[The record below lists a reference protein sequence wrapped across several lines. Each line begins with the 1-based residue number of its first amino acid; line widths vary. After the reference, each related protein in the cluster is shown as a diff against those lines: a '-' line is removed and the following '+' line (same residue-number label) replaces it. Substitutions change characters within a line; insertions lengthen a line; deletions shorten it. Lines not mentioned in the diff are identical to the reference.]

1 MNDWKILISNTD
13 TGRENWY
20 ACPLDKY
27 AIFNDLDIQNEHYV
41 ISEYEAPFYLLL
53 FCKTIEDIIGE
64 YDAYLMLP
72 DVLQNN
78 IGDIMDS
85 FDSTKDV
92 LVHYSDGSLH
102 FYPEHKTVYDYLR
115 WSIEESGKVSENML
129 DYIDYDKYL
138 EDYEVCYHLIE
149 TNDGLVV
156 IQL

>member
-27 AIFNDLDIQNEHYV
+27 AIFNDLDIQNEHYT
-41 ISEYEAPFYLLL
+41 IPDYEVPYTLL
-53 FCKTIEDIIGE
+53 FCETIDDVIDE
-64 YDAYLMLP
+64 YDTYLMLP
-72 DVLQNN
+72 EELQDN
-78 IGDIMDS
+78 IGDIMEVCDNI
-85 FDSTKDV
+85 KDV
-92 LVHYSDGSLH
+92 LEYYKDGSLH

-115 WSIEESGKVSENML
+115 KSIEESGEVSENML

>member
-27 AIFNDLDIQNEHYV
+27 AIFNDLDICNEHYI
-41 ISEYEAPFYLLL
+41 ISDYEAPCSLQL
-53 FCKTIEDIIGE
+53 CETVDDVIEE

-72 DVLQNN
+72 EVLKNN
-78 IGDIMDS
+78 IGDIMEMCDS
-85 FDSTKDV
+85 IKDV
-92 LVHYSDGSLH
+92 LEYYNDRSLH

-115 WSIEESGKVSENML
+115 RSIEESGNVSESML

-138 EDYEVCYHLIE
+138 NDFEVNRFIIE
-149 TNDGLVV
+149 TNDGLIV
-156 IQL
+156 IEL